1 MSCNCTSYTPEQ
13 LKDAKDAYF
22 RIASGQ
28 NVTVVIDQNGERIEY
43 QKVNLSVLA
52 DLIRRMEMELRACG
66 MLDGGLHGQGYRP
79 LRVYF

>member
-1 MSCNCTSYTPEQ
+1 MACTSYTPEQ

-43 QKVNLSVLA
+43 QKANLSVLA

-66 MLDGGLHGQGYRP
+66 MLDSAFDAQGYRP

>member
-1 MSCNCTSYTPEQ
+1 MSCNCTSYTPEM
-13 LKDAKDAYF
+13 LKDARDAYF

-43 QKVNLSVLA
+43 QKANLSVLA

-66 MLDGGLHGQGYRP
+66 LLDNALLGHGYAP

>member
-1 MSCNCTSYTPEQ
+1 MSCNCTSYTLEQ

-43 QKVNLSVLA
+43 QKANLPVLA

-66 MLDGGLHGQGYRP
+66 MLDAGLYGQGYRP

>member
-43 QKVNLSVLA
+43 QKANLSVLA

-66 MLDGGLHGQGYRP
+66 LLDNVLMGHGYKP

>member
-43 QKVNLSVLA
+43 QKANLSVLA

-66 MLDGGLHGQGYRP
+66 LLDNAFGGQGYRP

>member
-28 NVTVVIDQNGERIEY
+28 NVTVVIDQNGERIEFICIGGF
-43 QKVNLSVLA
+43 NSSNG
-52 DLIRRMEMELRACG
+52 DGTTRLRYA
-66 MLDGGLHGQGYRP
+66 
-79 LRVYF
+79 

>member
-1 MSCNCTSYTPEQ
+1 MTCTSYTPEQ

-43 QKVNLSVLA
+43 QKANLSVLA

-66 MLDGGLHGQGYRP
+66 LLDSAFDGQGYRP

>member
-1 MSCNCTSYTPEQ
+1 MSCNCTSYTPEM

-28 NVTVVIDQNGERIEY
+28 NVAVVIDQNGERIEY
-43 QKVNLSVLA
+43 QKANLSVLA

-66 MLDGGLHGQGYRP
+66 LLDNVLMGGGYKP